1 VLFRSVVST
10 GIGIGA
16 SPAAAARSAACVG
29 YIDFF
34 TWIQRNFMAAYD
46 AHNQADMDFW
56 LRVYED
62 AIAGAEA
69 AC

>member
-1 VLFRSVVST
+1 MR
-10 GIGIGA
+10 
-16 SPAAAARSAACVG
+16 
-29 YIDFF
+29 YINSFK
-34 TWIQRNFMAAYD
+34 WIQEGFMAAYD
-46 AHNQADMDFW
+46 AHNQREMDYW